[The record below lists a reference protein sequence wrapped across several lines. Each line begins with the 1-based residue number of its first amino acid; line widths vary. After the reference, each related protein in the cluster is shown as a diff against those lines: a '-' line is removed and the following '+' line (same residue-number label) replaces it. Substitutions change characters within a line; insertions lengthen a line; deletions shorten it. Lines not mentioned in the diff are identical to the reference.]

1 MSEAHPMN
9 ETPTLYW
16 VRRDLRLA
24 DNPAL
29 LQASLRGSVIPVYV
43 HAPDEEAPWQPGGA
57 SRWWLHQGLGALAAS
72 LKETGSRLVIRRGP
86 SAQALQTL
94 ARETGAGAVFFN
106 RLYEPAC
113 SARDRSVTGS
123 LQTLGLEVQSF
134 QPGNLAEPQA
144 LANRQGQPFKVFT
157 HYWKALQG
165 RGEPARALAKPSRLQ
180 APGKWPSSLALAE
193 LELLPRAG
201 PAGDWTAG
209 LAEHWQVGEQAAA
222 ARLDAFSESA
232 LEDYSRQRDYPGVE
246 GASRLSAHL
255 HFGEISPRQVWQ
267 RLRLAESHHG
277 NEAQT
282 LAFLRQLGW
291 REFAQHVLHHY
302 PKSPAEPMYPKYRT
316 FPWRKD
322 HAQLL
327 DAWQRGRTG
336 IPVVDAGMRELWH
349 TGFMHNRVRMLAAS
363 LLVKNLRIPWWKG
376 AAWFWD
382 TLVDADLANNT
393 MGWQWSAGCGVDAAP
408 YFRIFNPVLQGQKFD
423 AGGRYL
429 RRWLPELAAL
439 PDKLVQQ
446 PWLVSAENRHGYPL
460 PIVDLAE
467 SRREALEAL
476 AATRHQD
483 G

>member
-1 MSEAHPMN
+1 MSETRTGG
-9 ETPTLYW
+9 EKPTLYW

-29 LQASLRGSVIPVYV
+29 LQASLRGPVIPVYL
-43 HAPDEEAPWQPGGA
+43 HAPDEESPWQPGAA
-57 SRWWLHQGLGALAAS
+57 SGWWLHQGLAELSAS
-72 LKETGSRLVIRRGP
+72 LQQAGSRLVIRKGP
-86 SAQALQTL
+86 SARALQTL

-106 RLYEPAC
+106 RLYEPALR
-113 SARDRSVTGS
+113 ARDRSVTDS
-123 LQTLGLEVQSF
+123 LQTLGLEVESF
-134 QPGNLAEPQA
+134 QPGNLAEPQS
-144 LANRQGQPFKVFT
+144 LANRQGLPFKVFT
-157 HYWKALQG
+157 HYWKALQS
-165 RGEPARALAKPSRLQ
+165 RGEPARALARPDRIH
-180 APGKWPSSLALAE
+180 APAEWPASLTLAE
-193 LELLPRAG
+193 LELLPHPG
-201 PAGDWTAG
+201 PAGQWTAG
-209 LAEHWQVGEQAAA
+209 LAETWRVGEGAAA
-222 ARLDAFSESA
+222 ARLEAFSEHA
-232 LEDYSRQRDYPGVE
+232 LKDYPTQRDYPGVD
-246 GASRLSAHL
+246 GVSRLSAHL

-267 RLRLAESHHG
+267 RLRLGESHHG

-291 REFAQHVLHHY
+291 REFAQHVLYHY
-302 PKSPAEPMYPKYRT
+302 PDSPSEPMYPKYRA

-322 HAQLL
+322 HTRLL
-327 DAWQRGRTG
+327 DAWQQGRTG

-363 LLVKNLRIPWWKG
+363 MLVKNLRIPWWKG

-423 AGGRYL
+423 ARGRYL
-429 RRWLPELAAL
+429 RQWLPELAAL
-439 PDKLVQQ
+439 PDKYLHQ
-446 PWLVSAENRHGYPL
+446 PWLATAEARCGYPL
-460 PIVDLAE
+460 PIVDLAQ

-476 AATRHQD
+476 AATRHQA

>member
-1 MSEAHPMN
+1 MHEI
-9 ETPTLYW
+9 PTLYW
-16 VRRDLRLA
+16 IRRDLRLA

-29 LQASLRGSVIPVYV
+29 LQASLRGPVIPVYV

-57 SRWWLHQGLGALAAS
+57 SRWWLYQGLTALAAA
-72 LKETGSRLVIRRGP
+72 LEQAGSGLVIRRGP
-86 SAQALQTL
+86 SLQTLQTL
-94 ARETGAGAVFFN
+94 ARETGAGGIFFN

-113 SARDRSVTGS
+113 TARDRSVTSG

-134 QPGNLAEPQA
+134 QPGNLAEPQS

-157 HYWKALQG
+157 HYWKALQT
-165 RGEPARALAKPSRLQ
+165 RGEPAQALAKPARLQ
-180 APGKWPSSLALAE
+180 APVEWPGSLPLAE
-193 LELLPRAG
+193 LELLSRPGSAG
-201 PAGDWTAG
+201 NRITG
-209 LAEHWQVGEQAAA
+209 LAGHWQVGEQAAV
-222 ARLDAFSESA
+222 ARLEAFSESA
-232 LEDYSRQRDYPGVE
+232 LGDYPTQRDYPGVQ
-246 GASRLSAHL
+246 GVSRLSAHL
-255 HFGEISPRQVWQ
+255 HFGEISPRQVWH

-291 REFAQHVLHHY
+291 REFAQHVLHNY
-302 PKSPAEPMYPKYRT
+302 PDSPTEPMYPKYRA

-322 HAQLL
+322 HAELL

-382 TLVDADLANNT
+382 TLVDADLASNT

-423 AGGRYL
+423 GGGRYL

-439 PDKLVQQ
+439 PDKFLQQ
-446 PWLVSAENRHGYPL
+446 PWLASAESRRGYPL
-460 PIVDLAE
+460 PIVDLAL

-476 AATRHQD
+476 AATRHQ
-483 G
+483 GG